1 MENSLLNPLLSLI
14 FLLSV
19 SSFAYIYSKKV
30 NFPYTVSLVIIWLL
44 LVPIINMGYL
54 WFIRDFKLTPDML
67 FYIFLPILIF
77 ESAYNINYKDIL
89 KSWYSIFSLSVVWLI
104 LSVLV
109 VSTWMYYIFPLFW
122 YNIPYLVCL
131 LYWSLISATDTVAV
145 LTLFKSIW
153 APKRLV
159 TIFEWESLFND
170 WTSLALFLVILWI
183 ISEWTKV
190 NAEVFGN
197 WVATFLSMF
206 IGWILFWFLSWYL
219 FSRVIWRIKNNEAVE
234 ITLTMILA
242 HLTFISSH
250 VIWENLTIYWF
261 HFHISWVIATTV
273 AAIVMWNF
281 WRYKISPKITEF
293 MEKFWW
299 FMAFIANSLVFILLW
314 LIVYDVKIDFF
325 NWFLYLLFCTF
336 LLWTLARAF
345 SIFLPI
351 SILNLFKIEQNIPTS
366 WQYVLAWWAP
376 RWAISFM
383 MILMIPDNLSLPY
396 WTLPFSIKDFLTL
409 ITISTI
415 MFTLFIKVPTIWIL
429 IKKLK
434 LNKLTPLEKV
444 EQEQSK
450 IIMYLE
456 NIERIKW
463 AFNRWVITIW
473 EFDKLSNDFEKH
485 ISESKEI
492 IKKLSEDRPDLLK
505 RVISIYALWI
515 QKKYLIELLTYNEI
529 DEKNFKYLLVRI
541 QEKMR
546 KLESWNKKII
556 DLSDNYKNNIFEK
569 IALRFIRRKKT
580 DTYVRKRSSR
590 ISIWR
595 VLNELKEMRKI
606 DFWFDNEVYDEIISI
621 FNTEY
626 KKLREYNF
634 EVTKDFINL
643 ENKLFERS
651 IIKTSEHTIN
661 DLKKKW
667 IITDKLYTIFM
678 ERLEDRIHS

>member
-19 SSFAYIYSKKV
+19 SSFVYIFSKKI

-44 LVPIINMGYL
+44 LVPFINMGYL

-89 KSWYSIFSLSVVWLI
+89 KSKFSIFSLSVIWLI
-104 LSVLV
+104 FSVIIV
-109 VSTWMYYIFPLFW
+109 ATWMYYIFPLFW
-122 YNIPYLVCL
+122 FNVPFLVCL

-183 ISEWTKV
+183 ILEWTSIDF
-190 NAEVFGN
+190 NVFWE

-206 IGWILFWFLSWYL
+206 IGWIIFWFLSWYL
-219 FSRVIWRIKNNEAVE
+219 FSRIIWRIKNNEAVE
-234 ITLTMILA
+234 ITLTLILA
-242 HLTFISSH
+242 HLTFILSH

-261 HFHISWVIATTV
+261 TFHISWVIATTV

-293 MEKFWW
+293 MERFWW

-314 LIVYDVKIDFF
+314 LIVYDVEIDFF
-325 NWFLYLLFCTF
+325 NWFIYLLICMFI
-336 LLWTLARAF
+336 LWILARII
-345 SIFLPI
+345 SVFLPI
-351 SILNLFKIEQNIPTS
+351 SVLNLFKIEQNIPFS
-366 WQYVLAWWAP
+366 WQYILSWGAP

-383 MILMIPDNLSLPY
+383 MILMIPDNLSLPN
-396 WTLPFSIKDFLTL
+396 WNLPFSIKDFLTL

-415 MFTLFIKVPTIWIL
+415 MLTLFIKVPTIWIL

-434 LNKLTPLEKV
+434 LNKLTPLEKI
-444 EQEQSK
+444 EQEQAK
-450 IIMYLE
+450 IIMYLN

-473 EFDKLSNDFEKH
+473 EFDKLSNDFEKNINH
-485 ISESKEI
+485 SKQI
-492 IKKLSEDRPDLLK
+492 IKKLSEDSPDTLK

-541 QEKMR
+541 QDKMR
-546 KLESWNKKII
+546 KLENWSKKII
-556 DLSDNYKNNIFEK
+556 DLRDDYRNNIFEK
-569 IALRFIRRKKT
+569 FALKFIKRRKT
-580 DTYVRKRSSR
+580 DTYIRKRSLR
-590 ISIWR
+590 ISVWR
-595 VLNELKEMRKI
+595 VLNELKEMKKI
-606 DFWFDNEVYDEIISI
+606 DFWFNNEVYDEIISI

-626 KKLREYNF
+626 KYLREYNS
-634 EVTKDFINL
+634 EVTKDFIDL
-643 ENKLFERS
+643 ENRLFEKS
-651 IIKTSEHTIN
+651 IIKTSEHSIN
-661 DLKKKW
+661 ELKKKW
-667 IITDKLYTIFM
+667 IITDKLYNIFM
-678 ERLEDRIHS
+678 ERLEEKINS